1 MRERLVAAFVLVAL
15 FTLLAFGVT
24 RAYALQQ
31 LIGQTQELRAD
42 RAAAVVATR
51 LTRLQE
57 EHQPVT
63 LRLLEALAVG
73 DEKILYDAG
82 AGPRLVAG
90 DRHLSPAAGDL
101 VGAAR
106 TAGGATVTIVR
117 DRGIVDAAISAAVL
131 PVVLVAGVLVA
142 AAALL
147 GYVVARRLSRPFQE
161 LARIARDLGRGR
173 FDVEVPR
180 YAIPEADTVGRAL
193 ATSAAQMHTLVV
205 RERDFAANASHQLRT
220 PITALRLEL
229 EDLALGEQST
239 AAGAE
244 QLHRAL
250 AELERLNT
258 SVTNLLNLARGRTVA
273 TTDVDVSALIE
284 EAATRWSETAARQR
298 RTVSAAPYR
307 PLRLR
312 LAPGPIEQVLDVLL
326 DNALTHGCGAVT
338 LDVGEFDEHVRVRVT
353 DEGALPAGENVFRV
367 RPADSEATVIG
378 LADASRIA
386 DALGGH
392 LTLERGPAT
401 VFSLMLPRTAPV
413 TAT

>member
-1 MRERLVAAFVLVAL
+1 MRERLIAGFVLVAL
-15 FTLLAFGVT
+15 FTLLAFGVI

-57 EHQPVT
+57 EDQPVT
-63 LRLLEALAVG
+63 RRLLEGLVLG

-82 AGPRLVAG
+82 AGRRLVAG
-90 DRHLSPAAGDL
+90 DPHLSPAGDL
-101 VGAAR
+101 VGSAR
-106 TAGGATVTIVR
+106 TARGASVTIVR
-117 DRGIVDAAISAAVL
+117 DRSVVDAAISAAVL
-131 PVVLVAGVLVA
+131 PVVVVAGVLVA
-142 AAALL
+142 VAALL
-147 GYVVARRLSRPFQE
+147 GYAVARRLSRPFQE

-193 ATSAAQMHTLVV
+193 ATSAAQLHTLVV

-229 EDLALGEQST
+229 EDLSLGAERDPG
-239 AAGAE
+239 GAE

-250 AELERLNT
+250 AELDRLNA
-258 SVTNLLNLARGRTVA
+258 SVTNLLDLARGRTVA

-326 DNALTHGCGAVT
+326 DNALTHGSGAVT

-353 DEGALPAGENVFRV
+353 DEGALPAGENLFRT
-367 RPADSEATVIG
+367 RHDDREDAVIG

-413 TAT
+413 TAS